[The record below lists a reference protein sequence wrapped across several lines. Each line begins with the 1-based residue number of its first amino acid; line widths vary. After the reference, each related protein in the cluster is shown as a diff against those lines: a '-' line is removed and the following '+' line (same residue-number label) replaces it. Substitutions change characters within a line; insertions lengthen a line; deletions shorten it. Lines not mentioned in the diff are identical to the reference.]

1 MTNDRTPARLALVVC
16 LFLAACAAE
25 RPQDA
30 GNGAPQRI
38 VVVAP
43 AAAEILEALGLLD
56 RVVGIGEFGPWPRPL
71 ADRPLVGGYASPNVE
86 RVLELRADLVLTT
99 QSEAATAAHAR
110 LEALGVRVVALD
122 TSTYDGVFESLERMG
137 RLFGRESDTDTIASR
152 MRAEIEE
159 VRVRARGAPPR
170 RVLCVVGRDPLYVA
184 GPGSHLDE
192 LIRLVGGENVAADAA
207 APYQQFSLEAV
218 LERLPQV
225 IVDSSDNRPGAL
237 RGRSAGAWGEFGFLP
252 AVEADRVYW
261 IDPGRLAI
269 PGLRLPEMARLMG
282 ELVQPELFGEARAEE
297 LE

>member
-1 MTNDRTPARLALVVC
+1 MPRSRTVARLALAAG
-16 LFLAACAAE
+16 LLSACAGE
-25 RPQDA
+25 RPGDA
-30 GNGAPQRI
+30 GRGSPQRV

-43 AAAEILEALGLLD
+43 AAAEMLEALGLLD
-56 RVVGIGEFGPWPRPL
+56 RVVGIGEFGPWPHAL
-71 ADRPLVGGYASPNVE
+71 DGRPLVGGYASPNVE
-86 RVLELRADLVLTT
+86 RVLELRADVVLTT
-99 QSEAATAAHAR
+99 ESAAATAAHAR
-110 LEALGVRVVALD
+110 LESLGVRVVALD
-122 TSTYDGVFESLERMG
+122 TSTYQGVFDSLARMG
-137 RLFGRESDTDTIASR
+137 RLFGRQRETEALASR

-159 VRVRARGAPPR
+159 VRTRARGAPPR

-237 RGRSAGAWGEFGFLP
+237 RGRAAGSWSAFGFLP
-252 AVEADRVYW
+252 AVETDRVYS

-269 PGLRLPEMARLMG
+269 PGLRLGEMARLMG
-282 ELVQPELFGEARAEE
+282 KLVQPELFGEARPEE